1 MLIWIIQNRF
11 KGQNGGMAEKA
22 ERAEKAEEVE
32 WAQEAIWV
40 HHAVIVNCVSRY
52 KCHAFGG
59 ILDLR

>member
-1 MLIWIIQNRF
+1 
-11 KGQNGGMAEKA
+11 MAEKA